1 MARRGPRQLAQAA
14 SHRDQDMGAA
24 ARRARRRGVVV
35 DRDPGR
41 GQAQAR
47 VGRGAGRRV
56 HGPGVASGR
65 GPGRFRRGRRALQG
79 RAPAHAPLRSGL
91 PVLEHRSGPAHA
103 RRERGVH
110 VPGAAGPVRMAR
122 RRARTH
128 RVRQRR
134 WRGTQDRRG
143 AASAGPACSRRSRRT
158 TGSRAPCAR
167 RTPDTRRARSRRR
180 SAWSGASCSCPNRAC
195 ETWRTSTPDC
205 RTGAWSSAGSP
216 TTPRTRRRPSCSRRT
231 AGPCFPCPGN
241 VSTWSRGSA

>member
-91 PVLEHRSGPAHA
+91 PVPNIGLAQLMPGENAECTCQALLDLFEWLGGVP
-103 RRERGVH
+103 ERIVFDN
-110 VPGAAGPVRMAR
+110 AAGV
-122 RRARTH
+122 
-128 RVRQRR
+128 
-134 WRGTQDRRG
+134 G
-143 AASAGPACSRRSRRT
+143 RRT
-158 TGSRAPCAR
+158 GGGGVRWTRLFQAFQAHYGSRAPVLAVRRTREGRGRGEGRHGPAQAVRAQTERVEPGELQLQTAGQVPGAR
-167 RTPDTRRARSRRR
+167 REAPPRQGRGGGRPVRGGPRGPASPAR
-180 SAWSGASCSCPNRAC
+180 
-195 ETWRTSTPDC
+195 
-205 RTGAWSSAGSP
+205 
-216 TTPRTRRRPSCSRRT
+216 
-231 AGPCFPCPGN
+231 GN

>member
-143 AASAGPACSRRSRRT
+143 RRPLDPPVPGVPGALRVRELPVLAVRRTREGRGRGEGRHGPAQAV
-158 TGSRAPCAR
+158 RAQTERVEPGELQLQTAGQVPGAR
-167 RTPDTRRARSRRR
+167 REAPPRQGRGGGRPVRGGPRGPASPARETFRRGHVE
-180 SAWSGASCSCPNRAC
+180 GA
-195 ETWRTSTPDC
+195 
-205 RTGAWSSAGSP
+205 
-216 TTPRTRRRPSCSRRT
+216 
-231 AGPCFPCPGN
+231 
-241 VSTWSRGSA
+241 